1 MTLTEFYRSL
11 GGNYNDVLSRLPSE
25 KLILK
30 YIFRFP
36 SDKTLTSYL
45 SAVSAENWPEAFRSV
60 HTLKGLYLN
69 LGFESLLENTAVLT
83 EILRGGT
90 APADRAEFE
99 TRTARLQ
106 TEYSSLTALI
116 DRLQREASTH
126 GD

>member
-69 LGFESLLENTAVLT
+69 LGFAKPLKNTIAVTEMLRNGDAPTDETEFHMRTEQLKAEYDHLISLISVL
-83 EILRGGT
+83 
-90 APADRAEFE
+90 
-99 TRTARLQ
+99 Q
-106 TEYSSLTALI
+106 S
-116 DRLQREASTH
+116 
-126 GD
+126 